1 MVNLSS
7 RKNDMVQLDH
17 YLSDSARA
25 KENLF
30 RVSDRRY
37 HSFQEKYSRIAFF
50 RWRTGKEA
58 EKMQKSGYNKK
69 RIPELSASGTMAI
82 CRKTESGC

>member
-7 RKNDMVQLDH
+7 WKNDMVQLDH
-17 YLSDSARA
+17 YLSDPARA
-25 KENLF
+25 KENLL

-58 EKMQKSGYNKK
+58 EKNAEV
-69 RIPELSASGTMAI
+69 RIQ
-82 CRKTESGC
+82 